1 MTIPFFANLIKKLC
15 GFNHEY
21 VKYSEFLEWQTELRI
36 RISKLEQAHIA
47 ASKPK
52 KGKGSGH
59 ATRK

>member
-1 MTIPFFANLIKKLC
+1 MSSFFANFIKKLC

-21 VKYSEFLEWQTELRI
+21 VKYSEYSERQTELTVK
-36 RISKLEQAHIA
+36 ISKLEQAHIA

-59 ATRK
+59 AKRK